1 METEANFARH
11 ISADE
16 NVVSDAARCGSVAD
30 MTTIKVHTN
39 GIGVDSYED
48 AAYNIDDANAVLTVT
63 DHKAHQTI
71 TYSPA
76 GRLRIEGPAGEMPT
90 FEHDDF

>member
-1 METEANFARH
+1 METEPNFARH

-39 GIGVDSYED
+39 GIGVDSYND
-48 AAYNIDDANAVLTVT
+48 AAYDINDANGVLTVT
-63 DHKAHQTI
+63 DHEAHQTI
-71 TYSPA
+71 TYSPS
-76 GRLRIEGPAGEMPT
+76 GWLRIQGPAGEMPT
-90 FEHDDF
+90 VEHEDF